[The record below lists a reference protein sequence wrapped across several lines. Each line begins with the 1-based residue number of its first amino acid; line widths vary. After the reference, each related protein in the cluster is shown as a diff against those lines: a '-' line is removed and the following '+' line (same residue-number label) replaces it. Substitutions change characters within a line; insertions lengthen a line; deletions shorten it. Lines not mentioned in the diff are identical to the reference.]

1 MLFRSSRG
9 ARAARPVELAA
20 GAAGLRLG
28 TSAAMGLGGG
38 RPWWADSSCWRLA
51 VGYGDG
57 GIGDGGLGW
66 QRTGSSSVDLAAGL
80 RLVTS
85 PVAGLGGGGQG
96 GQPWRANTS
105 CRRPMA
111 AFFLGRVSR
120 DWKGANAEGQRQPVL
135 LGSIFSILV
144 AAHDLFWRAVSR
156 SPGIFLFCFRAYPFH
171 DTWAVVW
178 LGYADT
184 FFVLTLSP
192 TLLGLEGATPTDNV
206 LSYNMIADSL
216 YDTENVYNCQHIICC
231 QNLRFPNT

>member
-1 MLFRSSRG
+1 MGGRGRRTPPAG
-9 ARAARPVELAA
+9 ARRQL
-20 GAAGLRLG
+20 
-28 TSAAMGLGGG
+28 
-38 RPWWADSSCWRLA
+38 
-51 VGYGDG
+51 
-57 GIGDGGLGW
+57 
-66 QRTGSSSVDLAAGL
+66 
-80 RLVTS
+80 
-85 PVAGLGGGGQG
+85 
-96 GQPWRANTS
+96 
-105 CRRPMA
+105 
-111 AFFLGRVSR
+111 FFLGRVSR
-120 DWKGANAEGQRQPVL
+120 EWKGANAEGQRQPIL